1 MRYMIAAYESPQ
13 DFEARRGRADGST
26 RQGDY
31 WEQWK
36 AYGKALAQAGVVV
49 EMNGLQPADTVRT
62 VRLRAGARE
71 VCEGPYAETRDQL
84 GGYFIVEVPDEKSA
98 LHWAGLCPAALSGA
112 VEIRPLLVKPTQTH
126 PDQPGG

>member
-1 MRYMIAAYESPQ
+1 MRYMIAAYESPEG
-13 DFEARRGRADGST
+13 FAARRGRDDGSK
-26 RQGDY
+26 REGEY

-49 EMNGLQPADTVRT
+49 EMNGLQPRDAVRT

-71 VCEGPYAETRDQL
+71 VREGPYAETRDQL
-84 GGYFIVEVPDEKSA
+84 GGYFIVEVPDEESA

-112 VEIRPLLVKPTQTH
+112 VEIRPLLAKP
-126 PDQPGG
+126 